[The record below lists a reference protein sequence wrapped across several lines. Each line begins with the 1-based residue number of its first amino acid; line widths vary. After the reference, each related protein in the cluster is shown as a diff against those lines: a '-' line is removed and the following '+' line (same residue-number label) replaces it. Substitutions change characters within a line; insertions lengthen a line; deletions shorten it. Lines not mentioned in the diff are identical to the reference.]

1 MKRRRTDKFAQRLL
15 NALPIEYNQKMCA
28 HEAASSDNRGYMK
41 TRTKIAIVAAILAL
55 AAVGCQGPQTT
66 PPAVVARD
74 HTISVEELARQLGLR
89 IDDRDETFVVLRDA
103 ANTVLIFTHS
113 DGRFFVNGTPIGTVG
128 TVRKVSGT
136 VYVSESL
143 AAQIKPHLGTSVTP
157 ARPQPRPARGIVVID
172 PGHGGHDPGAIGIT
186 GVHEKIVN
194 YDVAQ
199 KVTAILRRRGIEVVL
214 TRQGDVFPELEAR
227 AEIANRRN
235 ADLFVSL
242 HADSAPS
249 PSAQGFTVYV
259 AEGASADSQR
269 AARNIARAMATTG
282 LENRGVRP
290 ARYRVL
296 VLNRRPAV
304 LVEMGYLSNRQE
316 ALRLQNSAFQDK
328 LAAAIA
334 TGILDYLQ

>member
-1 MKRRRTDKFAQRLL
+1 
-15 NALPIEYNQKMCA
+15 
-28 HEAASSDNRGYMK
+28 MK
-41 TRTKIAIVAAILAL
+41 TRTKIPIVAALLAL
-55 AAVGCQGPQTT
+55 VAVGCQGPQTT

-89 IDDRDETFVVLRDA
+89 LDDRDDTFVVLRDA

-113 DGRFFVNGTPIGTVG
+113 DGRFFVNGKPIGSVG
-128 TVRKVSGT
+128 TVRRASGT

-143 AAQIKPHLGTSVTP
+143 VAQIKSHLGTAVAP
-157 ARPQPRPARGIVVID
+157 ARPLPRPARGVVVID
-172 PGHGGHDPGAIGIT
+172 PGHGGRDPGAIAVTGI
-186 GVHEKIVN
+186 HEKIVN

-199 KVTAILRRRGIEVVL
+199 KVAAILRRRGIEVVL
-214 TRQGDVFPELEAR
+214 TRQGDVFIELEAR

-290 ARYRVL
+290 ASYRVL

-316 ALRLQNSAFQDK
+316 ALRLQDSAFQDR

>member
-1 MKRRRTDKFAQRLL
+1 VV
-15 NALPIEYNQKMCA
+15 
-28 HEAASSDNRGYMK
+28 
-41 TRTKIAIVAAILAL
+41 TK
-55 AAVGCQGPQTT
+55 
-66 PPAVVARD
+66 D

-89 IDDRDETFVVLRDA
+89 LDDRDDTFVVLRDA

-113 DGRFFVNGTPIGTVG
+113 DGRFFVNGKPIGSVG
-128 TVRKVSGT
+128 TVRRASGT

-143 AAQIKPHLGTSVTP
+143 AAQIKAHLGTAVAP
-157 ARPQPRPARGIVVID
+157 ARPLPRPARGVVVID
-172 PGHGGHDPGAIGIT
+172 PGHGGRDSGAIAVTGIY
-186 GVHEKIVN
+186 EKTVN

-199 KVTAILRRRGIEVVL
+199 KVAAILRRRGIEVVL
-214 TRQGDVFPELEAR
+214 TRQGDVFIELEAR
-227 AEIANRRN
+227 ADIANRRN

-242 HADSAPS
+242 HADSAPN
-249 PSAQGFTVYV
+249 PSAQGFTLYV
-259 AEGASADSQR
+259 AEGASPDSQR

-290 ARYRVL
+290 ASYRVL

-316 ALRLQNSAFQDK
+316 ALRLQNNAFQDR

>member
-1 MKRRRTDKFAQRLL
+1 
-15 NALPIEYNQKMCA
+15 
-28 HEAASSDNRGYMK
+28 MK
-41 TRTKIAIVAAILAL
+41 TRTKIQIVAALLAL
-55 AAVGCQGPQTT
+55 VAVGCQGPQTT

-89 IDDRDETFVVLRDA
+89 LDDRDDTFVVLRDA

-113 DGRFFVNGTPIGTVG
+113 DGRFFVNGKPIGSVG
-128 TVRKVSGT
+128 TVRRASGT

-143 AAQIKPHLGTSVTP
+143 VAQIKPHLGTAVAP
-157 ARPQPRPARGIVVID
+157 ARPLPRPARGIVVID
-172 PGHGGHDPGAIGIT
+172 PGHGGRDPGAIAVTGI
-186 GVHEKIVN
+186 HEKIVN

-199 KVTAILRRRGIEVVL
+199 KVAAILRRRGIEVVL
-214 TRQGDVFPELEAR
+214 TRQGDVHIELEAR

-290 ARYRVL
+290 AIYRVL

-316 ALRLQNSAFQDK
+316 ALRLQDGAFQDK

>member
-1 MKRRRTDKFAQRLL
+1 
-15 NALPIEYNQKMCA
+15 
-28 HEAASSDNRGYMK
+28 MK
-41 TRTKIAIVAAILAL
+41 TRTKITIVAAILAL

-66 PPAVVARD
+66 TPAVVTRD

-172 PGHGGHDPGAIGIT
+172 PGHGGHDPGAIAVTGI
-186 GVHEKIVN
+186 HEKIVN

-199 KVTAILRRRGIEVVL
+199 KVAAILRRRGIEVVL

-227 AEIANRRN
+227 AEIAARRN

-242 HADSAPS
+242 HADSAPN

-259 AEGASADSQR
+259 AKTASADSQR
-269 AARNIARAMATTG
+269 AARDIARAMATTG
-282 LENRGVRP
+282 LESRGVRQEN
-290 ARYRVL
+290 YRVL
-296 VLNRRPAV
+296 VTNRRPAV
-304 LVEMGYLSNRQE
+304 LVEMGYLSNRQD
-316 ALRLQNSAFQDK
+316 ALRLQDSAFQDK

-334 TGILDYLQ
+334 AGIIDYLQ